1 MQTVLHSK
9 FAAEEEAI
17 PELSALVF
25 TASKL
30 YETAL
35 GVDKKVHNWFEV
47 SGKSAAK
54 PWRLES
60 HQSGYKPG
68 RMDKRFWKCPLS
80 I

>member
-54 PWRLES
+54 P
-60 HQSGYKPG
+60 
-68 RMDKRFWKCPLS
+68 
-80 I
+80 